1 MIPLIT
7 HYRASEASGG
17 GGNGW
22 LMQGLIAAGSAG
34 ISAVTK
40 GGPKRQYKY
49 NLKLAQEQNK
59 MNRENQDYLLRIN
72 QGLLDEQRAYDSP
85 SASMQ
90 RYKDAGLNPHLIYDK
105 GANSSAPIQVGNLP
119 GVNMGSVDAS
129 YPDIAGGALS
139 NFVAT
144 SQVQSQQQKIAE
156 SEASEALKIAQTEVV
171 KANPMLDP
179 SVAAAVRDMTE
190 RVSSAKATEAFY
202 LQQAQPDGRN
212 MIFRKI
218 ENQIAQMEAQLG
230 LAGKDQAIRNQIL
243 QSKEFENALK
253 QIQVNWMK
261 DGEMTWEHVRQ
272 GGMMLMQMLM
282 R

>member
-1 MIPLIT
+1 M
-7 HYRASEASGG
+7 AEASGN

-34 ISAVTK
+34 VSAVTK

-49 NLKLAQEQNK
+49 NLKLAEKQNE
-59 MNRENQDYLLRIN
+59 MNRANQEYILAQN
-72 QGLLDEQRAYDSP
+72 QRLLDEQRAYDSP

-202 LQQAQPDGRN
+202 LTQAQPEGHN
-212 MIFRKI
+212 IIYKKLQ
-218 ENQIAQMEAQLG
+218 NQLAQMEAQLG
-230 LAGKDQAIRNQIL
+230 LAGKDQAIRNEIL

-253 QIQVNWMK
+253 QIQLNWMK

-282 R
+282 K